1 MIRAQMKLL
10 FKRKEFQVTF
20 AGMMLLIA
28 YVFLSQCYTAFG
40 TDATYYLSA
49 DKLFIG
55 RANAHD
61 INIILPFL
69 LPLVCVLPFADSYVT
84 DKQQYCLP
92 SLLSRST
99 PKKYYWAKLKMV
111 AFSAAFVIFI
121 PFFIHFILSLIAF
134 PLHSTNY
141 SWNALS
147 TDQSPYY
154 GSYME
159 GALFPYLFV
168 HCPYLYNFLFLC
180 LLTLFCA
187 LTAVLVFQ
195 VSFFISKNRILV
207 LAFAFLLNNLIYIL
221 AGLFSDLD
229 IRPYAYLFSLDT
241 SPTKRLWFL
250 MLLFAA
256 RSRLSYAGMYPKT
269 TRNRGAVICVIC
281 ESTAN
286 GCFLWYR
293 SRQSAGCL

>member
-1 MIRAQMKLL
+1 MQPIICR
-10 FKRKEFQVTF
+10 R
-20 AGMMLLIA
+20 I
-28 YVFLSQCYTAFG
+28 S
-40 TDATYYLSA
+40 YLSA
-49 DKLFIG
+49 GQMHMISISYFLFCSPWF
-55 RANAHD
+55 A
-61 INIILPFL
+61 L
-69 LPLVCVLPFADSYVT
+69 LPFADSYVT

-168 HCPYLYNFLFLC
+168 HCPYLYNFLFFMFIDFVLRADC
-180 LLTLFCA
+180 RAGISSFLF
-187 LTAVLVFQ
+187 
-195 VSFFISKNRILV
+195 
-207 LAFAFLLNNLIYIL
+207 
-221 AGLFSDLD
+221 
-229 IRPYAYLFSLDT
+229 YL
-241 SPTKRLWFL
+241 
-250 MLLFAA
+250 
-256 RSRLSYAGMYPKT
+256 
-269 TRNRGAVICVIC
+269 
-281 ESTAN
+281 
-286 GCFLWYR
+286 
-293 SRQSAGCL
+293 

>member
-154 GSYME
+154 GSYIE
-159 GALFPYLFV
+159 GALFTYLFV

-256 RSRLSYAGMYPKT
+256 MLIA
-269 TRNRGAVICVIC
+269 
-281 ESTAN
+281 
-286 GCFLWYR
+286 
-293 SRQSAGCL
+293 AGCLTPVCIRKLQETEGQ

>member
-256 RSRLSYAGMYPKT
+256 MLIA
-269 TRNRGAVICVIC
+269 AV
-281 ESTAN
+281 
-286 GCFLWYR
+286 
-293 SRQSAGCL
+293 CLTPVCIRKLQETEGQ

>member
-221 AGLFSDLD
+221 AGLFRIWISG
-229 IRPYAYLFSLDT
+229 
-241 SPTKRLWFL
+241 L
-250 MLLFAA
+250 MHIF
-256 RSRLSYAGMYPKT
+256 
-269 TRNRGAVICVIC
+269 
-281 ESTAN
+281 
-286 GCFLWYR
+286 FLWILR
-293 SRQSAGCL
+293 RQNDSGF

>member
-92 SLLSRST
+92 TCCLVPR
-99 PKKYYWAKLKMV
+99 LK
-111 AFSAAFVIFI
+111 SII
-121 PFFIHFILSLIAF
+121 GPS
-134 PLHSTNY
+134 
-141 SWNALS
+141 
-147 TDQSPYY
+147 
-154 GSYME
+154 
-159 GALFPYLFV
+159 
-168 HCPYLYNFLFLC
+168 
-180 LLTLFCA
+180 
-187 LTAVLVFQ
+187 
-195 VSFFISKNRILV
+195 
-207 LAFAFLLNNLIYIL
+207 
-221 AGLFSDLD
+221 
-229 IRPYAYLFSLDT
+229 
-241 SPTKRLWFL
+241 
-250 MLLFAA
+250 
-256 RSRLSYAGMYPKT
+256 
-269 TRNRGAVICVIC
+269 
-281 ESTAN
+281 
-286 GCFLWYR
+286 
-293 SRQSAGCL
+293 